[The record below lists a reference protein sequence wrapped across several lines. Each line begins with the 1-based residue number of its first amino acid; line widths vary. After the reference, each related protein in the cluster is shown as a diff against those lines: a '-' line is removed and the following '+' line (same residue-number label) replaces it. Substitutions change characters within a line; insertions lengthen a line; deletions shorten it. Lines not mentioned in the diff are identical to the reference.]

1 MQKQTNPV
9 DMTIGQRVADRR
21 IALGMNQSSLGR
33 ALGLSFQQVQK
44 YETGMNRIAVSRL
57 WAIAKA
63 LDVNVSYFFDDQ
75 TLDQGAP
82 FVTSPSRQ
90 SREVMRLMN
99 DLPVDDQ
106 KLILALTRKIHGSDD
121 VSTD

>member
-1 MQKQTNPV
+1 
-9 DMTIGQRVADRR
+9 
-21 IALGMNQSSLGR
+21 MNQSSLGR